1 MTRDRDNHPPQP
13 TVHEAEERWRRKRGK
28 NIALLV
34 VLLGLVVLIYVVAVV
49 RMGGG

>member
-1 MTRDRDNHPPQP
+1 MPAMKQLSDRH
-13 TVHEAEERWRRKRGK
+13 RRQRGK

-34 VLLGLVVLIYVVAVV
+34 VLLALVGIFYAVTLV

>member
-1 MTRDRDNHPPQP
+1 MKEPSDRH
-13 TVHEAEERWRRKRGK
+13 RRQRGK

-34 VLLGLVVLIYVVAVV
+34 VLLALVGIFYVVTLV

>member
-1 MTRDRDNHPPQP
+1 MKPHS
-13 TVHEAEERWRRKRGK
+13 ERHRRQRGK

-34 VLLGLVVLIYVVAVV
+34 VLLALVGILYAVTLV

>member
-1 MTRDRDNHPPQP
+1 MKRLS
-13 TVHEAEERWRRKRGK
+13 ERHRRQRGK

-34 VLLGLVVLIYVVAVV
+34 VLLALVGMFYAVTLV